1 LTELLYHR
9 VKELGERG
17 QLALRPGY
25 AVVVAKS
32 KTLRHAILGA
42 LFLSPD
48 DQRNLAAADGPT
60 RVGVGVVGTDGV
72 HYRLLRELSQGR
84 TLHKLDPAQ
93 KKFAPVTT
101 DDLEI
106 DSFLRVECGLPPGE
120 TFAGF
125 FVLDA
130 AELPSQR
137 GKPVAQAS
145 VDQVK
150 VKALREELAQ
160 TQRFEGLQDRL
171 FKVQQRLLEL
181 AEIGAQVAAAEDDL
195 AGLDAELARVPF
207 TPEQMKHLAEKA
219 AAAKGDQR
227 KRDEAL
233 SEVATQRQRLAR
245 SAPPTPDPLLKD
257 PLFGG
262 GLAAGMLLDALA
274 FYLRKPPVALAGLL
288 PFGAT
293 LLASLRWIG
302 ADEADVHA
310 ASEAK
315 RLKDREDHLRK
326 VFADDVAQLKG
337 AMKSANV
344 DSPSDLLEI
353 FKQREAVMAK
363 REAARLRL
371 VELKKNPQLPRIPIE
386 TPVLTSE
393 KQKLEAE
400 VLRQGFAR
408 ALGEIEI
415 DLKAA
420 LGLAAGPKASA
431 AGEAEVPKDMVD
443 RAADLMAISPDE
455 LWTQILPRLGA
466 YLAALTDKRIVSGKP
481 DAKGHLQLAA
491 ADGRGGPYQGLPQP
505 LKDQAYL
512 AVRLSLLEKVAGYKR
527 LPIIVDDAFGTLDP
541 AKRALAHKMLKAI
554 SGLTQVIHRT
564 PEAPPQ
570 GFADV
575 VVQGP

>member
-1 LTELLYHR
+1 
-9 VKELGERG
+9 
-17 QLALRPGY
+17 
-25 AVVVAKS
+25 VAKAS
-32 KTLRHAILGA
+32 TLRHAILGA
-42 LFLSPD
+42 LFLSPH
-48 DQRNLAAADGPT
+48 DQRNLAAANGPT
-60 RVGVGVVGTDGV
+60 RVGVGMVGSDGV
-72 HYRLLRELSQGR
+72 HYRLLRELTQGR
-84 TLHKLDPAQ
+84 TLHTLDPAQ
-93 KKFAPVTT
+93 KKFAELTS
-101 DDLEI
+101 DDIEI
-106 DSFLRVECGLPPGE
+106 ESFLRIQCGLPSGE
-120 TFAGF
+120 AFAGF

-137 GKPVAQAS
+137 GKPAAHAW
-145 VDQVK
+145 VDEVK
-150 VKALREELAQ
+150 VKALREELSQ

-171 FKVQQRLLEL
+171 FKQQQRLLEL
-181 AEIGAQVAAAEDDL
+181 NGIAAGVAAAQEQL
-195 AGLDAELARVPF
+195 AALDAELGRVPF
-207 TPEQMKHLAEKA
+207 TTEQMKHLAEKA

-233 SEVATQRQRLAR
+233 SEIASQRQRLAR
-245 SAPPTPDPLLKD
+245 SMPPTPDPLLKD
-257 PLFGG
+257 PFFIG
-262 GLAAGMLLDALA
+262 GLVGGILLDAAA

-293 LLASLRWIG
+293 LVASLRWIG

-315 RLKDREDHLRK
+315 RLKEREDHLRK
-326 VFADDVAQLKG
+326 TFADDQAQLKG
-337 AMKSANV
+337 AMKTADV
-344 DSPSDLLEI
+344 DSPSDLLEV

-363 REAARLRL
+363 REAARARL
-371 VELKKNPQLPRIPIE
+371 VELKKNPELSRVPIE
-386 TPVLTSE
+386 TPLLISE

-400 VLRQGFAR
+400 VLQQGFAR
-408 ALGEIEI
+408 PLGEIEI

-420 LGLAAGPKASA
+420 LGLAAGAKPSA
-431 AGEAEVPKDMVD
+431 VGEAEVPKDLVD
-443 RAADLMAISPDE
+443 RAADLMALSPEE
-455 LWTQILPRLGA
+455 LWTQIVPRLGA

-481 DAKGHLQLAA
+481 DGKGQLQLAG

-512 AVRLSLLEKVAGYKR
+512 ALRLSLIEKVASYKK
-527 LPIIVDDAFGTLDP
+527 LPVIVDDAFGTLDP

-570 GFADV
+570 GIADV

>member
-1 LTELLYHR
+1 M
-9 VKELGERG
+9 VVSKSK
-17 QLALRPGY
+17 ALRY
-25 AVVVAKS
+25 A
-32 KTLRHAILGA
+32 LLGA
-42 LFLSPD
+42 LYLSPD

-60 RVGVGVVGTDGV
+60 RVGVGVVGSNGV

-84 TLHKLDPAQ
+84 TLHKLDPVQ

-120 TFAGF
+120 TYAGF

-137 GKPVAQAS
+137 GKPVAQGS

-150 VKALREELAQ
+150 VKALREELSQ

-181 AEIGAQVAAAEDDL
+181 GEIAAGVAAAEEKL

-207 TPEQMKHLAEKA
+207 TAEQMKHLAEKA

-233 SEVATQRQRLAR
+233 SEVANQRQRLAR

-262 GLAAGMLLDALA
+262 GLAAGVLLDAVA

-293 LLASLRWIG
+293 LLASLRWIA

-310 ASEAK
+310 ASETK

-337 AMKSANV
+337 AMRSANV
-344 DSPSDLLEI
+344 DSPGDLLEI
-353 FKQREAVMAK
+353 FKQREAVMAQ
-363 REAARLRL
+363 REAARVRL

-393 KQKLEAE
+393 RQKLEAE

-408 ALGEIEI
+408 PLGEIEI

-420 LGLAAGPKASA
+420 LGLAAGPKPSA
-431 AGEAEVPKDMVD
+431 AGEAEVPKDLVD
-443 RAADLMAISPDE
+443 RAADLMALSPDE
-455 LWTQILPRLGA
+455 LWTQIVPRLGA

-512 AVRLSLLEKVAGYKR
+512 AVRLSLIEKVAGYKR
-527 LPIIVDDAFGTLDP
+527 LPIIVDDAFGTLDA

-575 VVQGP
+575 MVQGP